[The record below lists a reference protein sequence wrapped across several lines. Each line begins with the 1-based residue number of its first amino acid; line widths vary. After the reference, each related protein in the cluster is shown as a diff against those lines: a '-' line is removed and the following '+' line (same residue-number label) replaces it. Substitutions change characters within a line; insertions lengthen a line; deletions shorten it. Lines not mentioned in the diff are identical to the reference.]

1 VAIRHLIW
9 DEVATTSGGVCMH
22 PFFEAYLDRLQGLHD
37 NILQAIE
44 GLPPAALDW
53 IPGPD
58 MNSIA
63 VLVVHTVGAE
73 RYWVG
78 DVVARDPSGR
88 DRTAEFRAQGLDA
101 ATLKKCLNET
111 LAHTRGVLEGLTLR
125 DLEAIR
131 ISPRDG
137 REYTVAWALAHA
149 LEHTAMHVGHI
160 QITRQLWEQRSG
172 NA

>member
-1 VAIRHLIW
+1 
-9 DEVATTSGGVCMH
+9 MH
-22 PFFEAYLDRLQGLHD
+22 PFCEAYLDRLHILHD

-53 IPGPD
+53 VPGPD

-73 RYWVG
+73 RYWIG

-88 DRTAEFRAQGLDA
+88 DRAAEFRVQGLDA
-101 ATLKKCLNET
+101 PTLKKRLGDT
-111 LAHTRGVLEGLTLR
+111 LAHTRGVLHGLVLQ
-125 DLEAIR
+125 DLEGIR

-137 REYTVAWALAHA
+137 REFTVAWALAHA
-149 LEHTAMHVGHI
+149 LEHTAMHTGHI
-160 QITRQLWEQRSG
+160 QIMRQLWEQRTSG
-172 NA
+172 LLGGQIAVDTVVAKDDFAA

>member
-1 VAIRHLIW
+1 MHLF
-9 DEVATTSGGVCMH
+9 C
-22 PFFEAYLDRLQGLHD
+22 EAYLDRLQRLHD
-37 NILQAIE
+37 DILQAIE

-88 DRTAEFRAQGLDA
+88 DREAEFRVLGLDT
-101 ATLKKCLNET
+101 ATLKQRLDDT
-111 LAHTRGVLEGLTLR
+111 LAHTRGVLEGLTPQ
-125 DLEAIR
+125 DLPVVC

-137 REYTVAWALAHA
+137 REYTVAWALSHA
-149 LEHTAMHVGHI
+149 LEHTAMHAGHI
-160 QITRQLWEQRSG
+160 QITRQLWDQGRGE
-172 NA
+172 A

>member
-1 VAIRHLIW
+1 
-9 DEVATTSGGVCMH
+9 MH
-22 PFFEAYLDRLQGLHD
+22 PFFEAYLERLHGLHD
-37 NILQAIE
+37 SILQAVE
-44 GLPPAALDW
+44 GLSPAALDW
-53 IPGPD
+53 VPGSD

-63 VLVVHTVGAE
+63 VLVMHTAGAE

-88 DRTAEFRAQGLDA
+88 DRGAEFRMQGLDA
-101 ATLKKCLNET
+101 ATLKERLNDA
-111 LAHTRGVLEGLTLR
+111 LAHTRGVLEGLALQ
-125 DLEAIR
+125 DLTVVC

-160 QITRQLWEQRSG
+160 QITRQLLEQRG
-172 NA
+172 GPV